1 METTVATSTVQ
12 NPVIESTL
20 LGSSDIYHFMKQQDL
35 KTIKD
40 RVFFNKN
47 GNPFI
52 IFDEDIFINFTDEA
66 KADLIKLR
74 KTNVDK
80 DGKELPIPINTKF
93 NDDYVIYYFSR
104 GDEENFVLCGYR
116 KNSSSSISI
125 EDMKR

>member
-1 METTVATSTVQ
+1 MATTVATSTVQ

-35 KTIKD
+35 KTIKN

-47 GNPFI
+47 GNPLI
-52 IFDEDIFINFTDEA
+52 IFDEDIFVNFTDQA
-66 KADLIKLR
+66 KEDLIKLR

-104 GDEENFVLCGYR
+104 GEENFVLCGYR

>member
-12 NPVIESTL
+12 NPVIKSTL

-104 GDEENFVLCGYR
+104 GEEENFVLCGYR

>member
-1 METTVATSTVQ
+1 MATTVATSTVQ

-35 KTIKD
+35 KTIKN

-47 GNPFI
+47 GNPLI
-52 IFDEDIFINFTDEA
+52 IFDEDIFVNFTDQA
-66 KADLIKLR
+66 KADLIELR

-93 NDDYVIYYFSR
+93 NEDYVIYYFSR
-104 GDEENFVLCGYR
+104 GEENFVLCGYR

>member
-104 GDEENFVLCGYR
+104 GEEENFVLCGYR

>member
-66 KADLIKLR
+66 KTDLIKLR

>member
-52 IFDEDIFINFTDEA
+52 IFDEDIFINFTDQA
-66 KADLIKLR
+66 KADLIKL
-74 KTNVDK
+74 V
-80 DGKELPIPINTKF
+80 
-93 NDDYVIYYFSR
+93 
-104 GDEENFVLCGYR
+104 
-116 KNSSSSISI
+116 KNYLFLLILNLTMI
-125 EDMKR
+125 M